1 MSPNLRISFTSLF
14 LSLVIAGCGGGG
26 SDSTT
31 TAPATGGTNT
41 GGTSTGGTNT
51 GGTGAGGTTT
61 TGTGPAAVPATAQ
74 MAMSCVGGANV
85 QCSGDTIIRTENGIA
100 LTNSGVQVYAKSTSD
115 LLNPN
120 PDTTKA
126 VGFAPASGGTAEMRI
141 TKDAATGVVSS
152 PALLLQNLGL
162 TWDGKSERP
171 QIVEIFMTTSGRALL
186 NADRSISTVALPAS
200 SNLAFWDFATK
211 GLNATQI
218 NYANNSYFPRTGNP
232 VRCPAGMAAADCK
245 NTEAT
250 PIVNTAG
257 DWHTGGT
264 IPDKMEVSRLHSDGD
279 VHAGDGPPDANG
291 NPTQLP
297 NSSGFGIAFPGSKGY
312 RSLVGWGYQYANLG
326 AWISS
331 DTTLLQEWTQ
341 QNNEHTLNRRGIVT
355 FGQVTDTAA
364 VPATGTAS
372 YRGFVYG
379 WYSADPNKDPEVI
392 TGDADITVDFA
403 ARQVTLKV
411 ANTITYTA
419 TGTPVPVTFTATAAM
434 GAAGTNVTNYLTG
447 TVDNGTLKGGLSGRF
462 FGPAAASG
470 TSGNAPA
477 EIGGAFQMNN
487 ATSGALAIGGFIGRK
502 Q

>member
-1 MSPNLRISFTSLF
+1 MSPNLRISFTSLI

-26 SDSTT
+26 GGSTT
-31 TAPATGGTNT
+31 AAPDTGTNTGGTNT
-41 GGTSTGGTNT
+41 GGTNTGGTNT
-51 GGTGAGGTTT
+51 GGTN
-61 TGTGPAAVPATAQ
+61 TGTGPAAVPATTQ
-74 MAMSCVGGANV
+74 MAMSCVGGTGM
-85 QCSGDTIIRTENGIA
+85 QCSGNTIIRTENGIA
-100 LTNSGVQVYAKSTSD
+100 LTSSGVQVYGKSTSD
-115 LLNPN
+115 LLTPN

-141 TKDAATGVVSS
+141 TKDATTGAVSS

-162 TWDGKSERP
+162 SWDGKIDRP
-171 QIVEIFMTTSGRALL
+171 QIVETFMTASGRALL

-200 SNLAFWDFATK
+200 SDLTFWDYATK
-211 GLNATQI
+211 GQGATQA

-232 VRCPAGMAAADCK
+232 VRCPTGMAPADCK
-245 NTEAT
+245 DTEAT

-257 DWHTGGT
+257 DWRTGGT
-264 IPDKMEVSRLHSDGD
+264 IPDKAEVSRLHSDGD
-279 VHAGDGPPDANG
+279 IHAGDGVPD
-291 NPTQLP
+291 
-297 NSSGFGIAFPGSKGY
+297 SSGSGIPFPGSKGY
-312 RSLVGWGYQYANLG
+312 RSLVDWGYQYANIG
-326 AWISS
+326 TWISS
-331 DTTLLQEWTQ
+331 DTTLIQEWAQ

-364 VPATGTAS
+364 VPATGKAS

-403 ARQVTLKV
+403 TRQVTVKV

-447 TVDNGTLKGGLSGRF
+447 TVNNGTLKGGLSGRF
-462 FGPAAASG
+462 FGPVAAAG
-470 TSGNAPA
+470 ASGNAPA

-487 ATSGALAIGGFIGRK
+487 ATSGALALGGFIGRK